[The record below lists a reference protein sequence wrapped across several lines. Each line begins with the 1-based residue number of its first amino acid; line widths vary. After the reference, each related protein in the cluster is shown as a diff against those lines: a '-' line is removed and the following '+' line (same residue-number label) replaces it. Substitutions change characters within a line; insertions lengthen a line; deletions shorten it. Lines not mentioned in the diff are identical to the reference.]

1 MAAGFSLQKE
11 KFDLFKKFLNKYKIK
26 NLKNKKKYISK
37 ISSLAINTDFIK
49 DINKLAPFGNANRKP
64 VFLLEKFKIYKPK
77 IINETHIF
85 CLLKDNKNKFFE
97 SFAFNSINTEIG
109 KILLNYKKEINLLCE
124 FNLNSLNRNKINI
137 HIVDIIV

>member
-26 NLKNKKKYISK
+26 YLIIKKKFISLLF
-37 ISSLAINTDFIK
+37 SLAINTDFIK